1 MSARID
7 YVTMTDD
14 TRRDVVVAMMRGL
27 YAEDPASAPVDAARF
42 PETIRVLLA
51 HPERGRIVLL
61 MEDDDVRGY
70 TLLIPYWSNEFG
82 GTLMFIDELFVMP
95 DARGR
100 GLGRG
105 FVEWVKGE
113 RPYDAVAVLLEV
125 SPANVRARRLY
136 ESLGFVARANALLVC
151 RLGVEPRA

>member
-1 MSARID
+1 MSARIA
-7 YVTMTDD
+7 YATMIDD
-14 TRRDVVVAMMRGL
+14 TQRDAVVAMMRGL

-42 PETIRVLLA
+42 PETISVLLA
-51 HPERGRIVLL
+51 RPERGRIVLL
-61 MEDDDVRGY
+61 LEGDAVRGY

-82 GTLMFIDELFVMP
+82 GTLVFIDELFVLP
-95 DARGR
+95 EARGR
-100 GLGRG
+100 GLGRK
-105 FVEWVKGE
+105 FVEWVKAG

-136 ESLGFVARANALLVC
+136 ESLGFVARANASLVC

>member
-1 MSARID
+1 MSARIA
-7 YVTMTDD
+7 YVTMIDD
-14 TRRDVVVAMMRGL
+14 TQRDAVVAMMRGL

-42 PETIRVLLA
+42 SETIRVLLA

-82 GTLMFIDELFVMP
+82 GTLVFIDELFVLP
-95 DARGR
+95 EARGR
-100 GLGRG
+100 GLGRK
-105 FVEWVKGE
+105 FVEWVKAG

>member
-42 PETIRVLLA
+42 PETIRMLLA
-51 HPERGRIVLL
+51 HPERGRIMLL
-61 MEDDDVRGY
+61 LESDEVRGY
-70 TLLIPYWSNEFG
+70 AVLIPYWSNEFG
-82 GTLMFIDELFVMP
+82 GTLVFIDELFVMP
-95 DARGR
+95 DVRGR

-105 FVEWVKGE
+105 FVEWVKAE

-136 ESLGFVARANALLVC
+136 ESLGFLPRANALLVC
-151 RLGVEPRA
+151 RVGPSPRA

>member
-14 TRRDVVVAMMRGL
+14 TRRDVVVAMMREL

-61 MEDDDVRGY
+61 MEAADVRGY
-70 TLLIPYWSNEFG
+70 ALLIPYWSNEFG
-82 GTLMFIDELFVMP
+82 GTLVFIDELFVMP
-95 DARGR
+95 EARGR

-105 FVEWVKGE
+105 LVEWVKAE
-113 RPYDAVAVLLEV
+113 RPHDAVAVLLEV

-136 ESLGFVARANALLVC
+136 ESLGFVPRENALLVC
-151 RLGVEPRA
+151 RVGPAPRA

>member
-1 MSARID
+1 MTARID
-7 YVTMTDD
+7 YVTMADD
-14 TRRDVVVAMMRGL
+14 THGDAVVAMMRGL
-27 YAEDPASAPVDAARF
+27 YAEDPAAAPVDAARF

-51 HPERGRIVLL
+51 HPERGRIVIL
-61 MEDDDVRGY
+61 MEAADVRGY
-70 TLLIPYWSNEFG
+70 ALLIPYWSNEFG
-82 GTLMFIDELFVMP
+82 GTLLFIDELFVLP
-95 DARGR
+95 DVRGR

-105 FVEWVKGE
+105 LVEWVKAE

-151 RLGVEPRA
+151 RVGAAPRA